1 MLCIFIQWRYFFLF
15 YLSNKIGWDI
25 GRRNWRHPR
34 VRRRRDISFGC
45 RGRYVRSNGVCVFFS
60 YCALQP
66 TDKPTRYYMGA
77 HLISIFSQGAYHH
90 LFPASFLLPHCSEDD
105 EKLER
110 NGKWFS
116 GVINFL
122 IVQPAP
128 VSIFIPSYTSYHIY
142 PFFFVVV
149 CVLSFLIR
157 FGFCD
162 DGFWFLLFLSAS
174 ENEMLLNWD
183 LVLILIHH
191 TRVTQSIPPLE
202 R

>member
-128 VSIFIPSYTSYHIY
+128 VSRFLSRLIHLIIFIP
-142 PFFFVVV
+142 FFLLLCVCL

-162 DGFWFLLFLSAS
+162 DGFWFLLFSFS
-174 ENEMLLNWD
+174 PRQRMKCSSG
-183 LVLILIHH
+183 ILFWFSSI
-191 TRVTQSIPPLE
+191 TQG
-202 R
+202 

>member
-1 MLCIFIQWRYFFLF
+1 
-15 YLSNKIGWDI
+15 
-25 GRRNWRHPR
+25 
-34 VRRRRDISFGC
+34 
-45 RGRYVRSNGVCVFFS
+45 
-60 YCALQP
+60 
-66 TDKPTRYYMGA
+66 
-77 HLISIFSQGAYHH
+77 
-90 LFPASFLLPHCSEDD
+90 
-105 EKLER
+105 LER